1 MSVTSLTGTTW
12 IINSSPAY
20 SPFTYSSP
28 IKQTNIFAD
37 FESDGTQYTSISI
50 IDLNALMIYY
60 VAESTVSAYSSSSGW
75 SSENKRTITFLGEPY
90 NGGHTYDATA
100 EQVIEWLE
108 ANAVQIL
115 PDVSVSLGTSS
126 IASLNDT
133 GFVTLATQNTYLTD
147 DITVEYTKPS
157 APTPTL
163 QSKSV
168 TYSPSISQQ
177 TDTVT
182 ADSGYDGLSSVN
194 VTVDAVSRGTAGT
207 PTATKG
213 TVSNNSVSITPK
225 VTNVGGMIAGGTING
240 TAVTVSASELVSG
253 TLSITSNGTYN
264 VANFSSAEV
273 NVSGGGE
280 DTVVPFIQNRGT
292 MTSFA
297 HSSIAQIGIGAFAY
311 CPKLTTVSFPSCLT
325 VGSSAFTNCSSL
337 TTVSFPACT
346 TISSCAF
353 YTCSYLTEASFPA
366 CTFIGYAAFSYC
378 YRMTTVSFPACTGI
392 GSNAFANCS
401 KLTVVNFP
409 SCTSIYPSAFYNCI
423 SITTAEF
430 QSCVTVG
437 SNAFSKCSSLTTVSF
452 PACKVIGGNAFA
464 YCSKLTT
471 ASFPSCT
478 SIAVSAFYRCF
489 NLISLYLLGS
499 SIPSLANS
507 NAFTSTPIA
516 GYTTSTGGV
525 YGSIYVPSSLYS
537 SYKTATNW
545 TYFSSRFVSV

>member
-28 IKQTNIFAD
+28 IKQTNIYAD
-37 FESDGTQYTSISI
+37 FESDGTQYTYISLL
-50 IDLNALMIYY
+50 DLNSLMIYY
-60 VAESTVSAYSSSSGW
+60 VAESSVSAYSSSSGW
-75 SSENKRTITFLGEPY
+75 SSENNRTITFLGEPY
-90 NGGHTYDATA
+90 NGGHAYDATA
-100 EQVIEWLE
+100 EQTIEWLE

-346 TISSCAF
+346 
-353 YTCSYLTEASFPA
+353 
-366 CTFIGYAAFSYC
+366 
-378 YRMTTVSFPACTGI
+378 GI